1 MTKENYD
8 NFINIQED
16 RIKKGDLILDNNQ
29 NNKEDKNMEND
40 NSFEKHILSAEK
52 AVLKNKEIVQKNNLN
67 KYLKNENDDDK
78 DNEIKEE

>member
-1 MTKENYD
+1 
-8 NFINIQED
+8 
-16 RIKKGDLILDNNQ
+16 
-29 NNKEDKNMEND
+29 MEND